1 MIDYDFVLLFR
12 LTAFYVTPFFY
23 FLFYMPKKNSNT
35 ELHKVMRSLV
45 NRYGRE
51 ILDDEKR
58 TLNNMLS
65 DELGSEYY
73 QFRSSITLAQTMGV
87 GKQMLAGVQR
97 KDDPSILLNRVKQS
111 FAAGSVLE
119 RPLSD
124 YIVESYAYALG
135 YVQSVKKLSLEET
148 SARLTETITILE
160 NEVQSTQRAADRT
173 LYQSHVVLRRANRVR
188 KLAAFTFIAC
198 FILLTLIIYFLVQ
211 DNGRIPKSS
220 ELKVKKLLSA
230 CAVGDA
236 QYVAELLHSGAYVN
250 SRDSL
255 GNTPMHYA
263 VRLGSTELLDTLKSF
278 NPDVTLVNN
287 EGASPLDIAVE
298 SNNVSYVETVLRS
311 ITHKWIQDNYERL
324 NKRAASL
331 QMRETLKDAY
341 TKIDQ
346 MKLAIQNSDVKLFER
361 CLLYRDNQ
369 DLLYKEDGKT
379 WLHLAAKTSDV
390 QMLKAIVLKGV
401 SPDVRDNHDRLAE
414 DYASNRENRKF
425 LNHYRLKDKLIFNA
439 VKRNDRSFFNELL
452 EYGANVNGVDD
463 EGTPLVHYTVMYNY
477 PMLSELQKKGADIHA
492 KNRHG
497 ETLLFAA
504 VYKNNL
510 AIAKDLLKQGFSVQ
524 DKNAD
529 GLTPMTVKKN
539 RTSKYLMDITYKDDF
554 FVSSVK
560 KNRLDSALYYLSLGA
575 KIDYIVPDTKK
586 AAIHYAVDNDSEKAL
601 KFLMAHGANLLLP
614 YQNKTPVEIALF
626 EKKRKSFVFFLR
638 NDKTMSRRTFM
649 NGKTLMHE
657 AANMFASAGTD
668 WMTTLLANGASVDAL
683 DSDQKTPLYYAI
695 CRNDVKLVNYLIS
708 KKANVSRIDS
718 EGNQPLHN
726 AARCALGEIIK
737 VLVDAGADPS
747 AENSEGD
754 TPVDVAKKSNNM
766 SAKDEL
772 DNYSWFGSTKKKIK
786 KVGSDVWAKVK
797 SLAN

>member
-1 MIDYDFVLLFR
+1 
-12 LTAFYVTPFFY
+12 
-23 FLFYMPKKNSNT
+23 MPKKNSNT

-45 NRYGRE
+45 NRWGRE

-58 TLNNMLS
+58 KLNNMLS
-65 DELGSEYY
+65 DELGSEYH
-73 QFRSSITLAQTMGV
+73 QFRSSIVLAQKLGV
-87 GKQMLAGVQR
+87 GRQILDGVQR
-97 KDDPSILLNRVKQS
+97 KDDPGILLNRIKQS
-111 FAAGSVLE
+111 FATGSVLE

-124 YIVESYAYALG
+124 YIVECYAYALG

-148 SARLTETITILE
+148 SARLTQSITILE
-160 NEVQSTQRAADRT
+160 NKVQSTQRAADKT
-173 LYQSHVVLRRANRVR
+173 LYQSRVVLRRANQVR
-188 KLAAFTFIAC
+188 KLAVFTFLAC
-198 FILLTLIIYFLVQ
+198 FVLLILIIYFVVQ

-236 QYVAELLHSGAYVN
+236 QYVAELLRSGAYIN

-263 VRLGSTELLDTLKSF
+263 VRIGSTELLDTLKIF
-278 NPDVTLVNN
+278 NPDVTLVND
-287 EGASPLDIAVE
+287 EGDSPLDIAVKTD
-298 SNNVSYVETVLRS
+298 NVSYVESVLRNK
-311 ITHKWIQDNYERL
+311 THKWIQENYERL
-324 NKRAASL
+324 NKQASSL

-346 MKLAIQNSDVKLFER
+346 MKLAIQNSNLKLFER
-361 CLLYRDNQ
+361 YLLYRDNQ
-369 DLLYKEDGKT
+369 DLQYKEDGMT
-379 WLHLAAKTSDV
+379 WLHFAAKTSDV

-401 SPDVRDNHDRLAE
+401 SPDARDNQDHLAE
-414 DYASNRENRKF
+414 DYASNREKRIF

-439 VKRNDRSFFNELL
+439 VKRNDVPFFNELL

-463 EGTPLVHYTVMYNY
+463 DGTPLVHYAVMYNY

-492 KNRHG
+492 KNRRG
-497 ETLLFAA
+497 ETLLFVA
-504 VYKNNL
+504 VHKNNL
-510 AIAKDLLKQGFSVQ
+510 AVAMELLKQGFSVH

-539 RTSKYLMDITYKDDF
+539 GTSKYLMDVTYKDVF
-554 FVSSVK
+554 FVTSVRN
-560 KNRLDSALYYLSLGA
+560 NRLDSALYYLNLGA
-575 KIDYIVPDTKK
+575 KIDYVNPDTRK

-601 KFLMAHGANLLLP
+601 KFLVAHGANLLLH
-614 YQNKTPVEIALF
+614 YNRKTPVEIALF

-638 NDKTMSRRTFM
+638 NDKKLSRRTYM

-657 AANMFASAGTD
+657 AANMFASAGAG
-668 WMTTLLANGASVDAL
+668 WMEILLANGADVDAL
-683 DSDQKTPLYYAI
+683 DTAQKTPLHYAI
-695 CRNDVKLVNYLIS
+695 CKNDVKLVNFLIS

-718 EGNQPLHN
+718 EGNQPLHD
-726 AARCALGEIIK
+726 AAKCALGKMIK

-754 TPVDVAKKSNNM
+754 KPIDVAKECNNM

-786 KVGSDVWAKVK
+786 KVGSDMWAKVK